1 MKQKFLWLLMAL
13 CAITFAACGD
23 DDDSPAVPGPNTP
36 VVVNKIK
43 LAQVVGTW
51 QVSSESSYKVWPDGT
66 KFDFDNDFEPDRIEI
81 KSDRSWA
88 FYDYDS
94 EHASYELE
102 AQGMLVLDANG
113 YIIGN
118 GMYTFTGLT
127 VNGNSMSI
135 SYQYPDVEDGRPCV
149 KFVTTN
155 FTKIA

>member
-1 MKQKFLWLLMAL
+1 M
-13 CAITFAACGD
+13 
-23 DDDSPAVPGPNTP
+23 
-36 VVVNKIK
+36 
-43 LAQVVGTW
+43 AQVVGTW